1 MYLTASSHI
10 GKGNHDKV
18 DLLVLRKLAYHAA
31 RLYNVGLYNV
41 RQHYFNTG
49 LYLKYEGNY
58 HESCSNENYRMM
70 VSDTAQLILRLVDR
84 NMKSFFSLLKAKED
98 GKYSFPVHLPRYK
111 DKEGIMA
118 FTVQGRSCRVQK
130 DGTVAVGLTKEFR
143 EAYNI
148 PYKRMF
154 FTIPKHIRHIPEFK
168 EMRFIPLHHGE
179 EFRVEFVYDE
189 NLVKP
194 EPVSGDGYMSID
206 MGVDNLMACAV
217 FSNGGSCQF
226 LIDGRPLKSINR
238 YYNKTKAHL
247 QEAYATNKSIVGMT
261 TARFRRLS
269 NGRDFRINDYFNKA
283 VMAVIRQCIEHGIS
297 TIVVGYNREMKQEV
311 SMGKVNNQT
320 FVSIP
325 YYKLR
330 QKLAA
335 KCALYGIRYY
345 SQEESYTSKASALDG
360 DDIPVF
366 DKTGKVDN
374 SGVVFSGKRVKR
386 GLYRSMDGKVLNA
399 DINGAVNI
407 LRKYL
412 KECNLNDIESNRI
425 RALVNAPC
433 LRINALHQSLTQ
445 APLLREVGVI
455 DDL

>member
-1 MYLTASSHI
+1 MYLTAASHI
-10 GKGNHDKV
+10 AKGNRDGV
-18 DLLVLRKLAYHAA
+18 DITVLRKLAYHAA

-58 HESCSNENYRMM
+58 HESNSNENYRMM
-70 VSDTAQLILRLVDR
+70 VSDTAQLVLRLVDK
-84 NMKSFFSLLKAKED
+84 NMKSFFALLKAKQN
-98 GKYSFPVHLPRYK
+98 GKYSFPVRLPRYR

-143 EAYNI
+143 EMYNI

-154 FTIPKHIRHIPEFK
+154 FTIPKHIRHVPEFK

-179 EFRVEFVYDE
+179 EFKVEFVYDE
-189 NLVKP
+189 SYIKP

-217 FSNGGSCQF
+217 FSNGGSRQF
-226 LIDGRPLKSINR
+226 LIDGRPLKNINR
-238 YYNKTKAHL
+238 YYNKIKARL
-247 QEAYATNKSIVGMT
+247 QESYATNGSVSGMA

-269 NGRDFRINDYFNKA
+269 NGREFRINDYFNKA
-283 VMAVIRQCIEHGIS
+283 VMAVVRECIRHGV
-297 TIVVGYNREMKQEV
+297 TTVVVGYNREMKQEV
-311 SMGKVNNQT
+311 NMRKVNNQT

-330 QKLAA
+330 QKLAS
-335 KCALYGIRYY
+335 KCTLYGIKYY

-374 SGVVFSGKRVKR
+374 SGVVFSGRRVKR
-386 GLYRSMDGKVLNA
+386 GLYCSKDGRVLNA

-412 KECNLNDIESNRI
+412 KECNLNEIGSDRI

-433 LRINALHQSLTQ
+433 LRVNAWREPVAQ
-445 APLLREVGVI
+445 APFSERWG
-455 DDL
+455 

>member
-1 MYLTASSHI
+1 MTMYLTASSHI
-10 GKGNHDKV
+10 GRDNRDGV
-18 DLLVLRKLAYHAA
+18 DISVLRKLAYHAA

-58 HESCSNENYRMM
+58 HESYSNENYRMV

-84 NMKSFFSLLKAKED
+84 NMKSFFMLLKAKQD
-98 GKYSFPVHLPRYK
+98 GKYSFPVRLPKYK

-118 FTVQGRSCRVQK
+118 FSVQGRSCRVQK

-143 EAYNI
+143 EMYGI

-154 FTIPKHIRHIPEFK
+154 FTIPKHIRHVPEFK

-189 NLVKP
+189 SFVKP

-217 FSNGGSCQF
+217 FSNGCSHQF
-226 LIDGRPLKSINR
+226 LIDGRPIKNINR

-247 QEAYATNKSIVGMT
+247 QEAYATNKSISGMS

-283 VMAVIRQCIEHGIS
+283 VMVIIRKCIEHGV
-297 TIVVGYNREMKQEV
+297 TTVVVGYNREMKQGV
-311 SMGKVNNQT
+311 NMGRVNNQT
-320 FVSIP
+320 FVSVP

-335 KCALYGIRYY
+335 KCALYGIKYY
-345 SQEESYTSKASALDG
+345 SQEESYTSKASALDP
-360 DDIPVF
+360 DEIPVF
-366 DKTGKVDN
+366 DKTGKADN
-374 SGVVFSGKRVKR
+374 SGVVFSGSRVKR
-386 GLYRSMDGKVLNA
+386 GLYRSKDGSVLNA

-407 LRKYL
+407 LRKYF
-412 KECNLNDIESNRI
+412 KECNLNEIASDRI

-433 LRINALHQSLTQ
+433 LRIDAMRQSLTQ
-445 APLLREVGVI
+445 APSSERWG
-455 DDL
+455 